1 MCGISKGLDNWR
13 ETSLRNISTE
23 YSKNPQK
30 LQKNWNLTKQKDLQK
45 RAIYRDITSH
55 TDGFKG

>member
-30 LQKNWNLTKQKDLQK
+30 LQKKLKFNQKKDLQK

-55 TDGFKG
+55 TDGIKG